1 MSSKLTSLFTKNISR
16 RDFFRGT
23 GGFIVNHWL
32 LSLLP
37 VGGAGI
43 LGWAKHDTEELQYQ
57 TWDLFYPQLPAALE
71 GKTVCQLSDLHL
83 ESLRITPER
92 IRAAVM
98 ARKPDLLV
106 LTGDII
112 SDREDL
118 DKVNNYLGKFS
129 APHGKYVVL
138 GNNDYSHLSHTLLK
152 RFLTQFKALGWTP
165 LLNESSYLPSLN
177 LWIIGIDDPA
187 TAHDDVDKAFQNVHT
202 AQSTQQSSQ
211 TLPFRLALAHSSDC
225 LDDVAIYGAD
235 LLLTGHTHGGQIRLP
250 GLHPLITNTYLG
262 DKGIYEGYHIVNA
275 TPLYINRG
283 IGESIIPLRFNV
295 PPEIAFF
302 TLHRG
307 TESPKHQVSNVK

>member
-1 MSSKLTSLFTKNISR
+1 MPSKITKLFSKNIPR
-16 RDFFRGT
+16 RNFFRGA

-32 LSLLP
+32 LSMLP
-37 VGGAGI
+37 LGGAGL
-43 LGWAKHDTEELQYQ
+43 LGWAEHDTQELKLE

-71 GKTVCQLSDLHL
+71 GKTICQLSDLHL
-83 ESLRITPER
+83 ESLRMTPER
-92 IRAAVM
+92 ITQAAM
-98 ARKPDLLV
+98 SRKPDLLV

-112 SDREDL
+112 STRTDL
-118 DKVNNYLGKFS
+118 DKVDNYLGKLS
-129 APHGKYVVL
+129 APYGKYVVL

-152 RFLTQFKALGWTP
+152 RYLKQFRGLGWIP
-165 LLNESSYLPSLN
+165 LLNEASFLSSLN
-177 LWIIGIDDPA
+177 LWVIGVDDPA
-187 TAHDDVDKAFQNVHT
+187 TAHDDVDRAYQNLLT
-202 AQSTQQSSQ
+202 AQSSLPTPQ
-211 TLPFRLALAHSSDC
+211 TPPFRLALAHSTDC
-225 LDDVAIYGAD
+225 LDDVAKYGAD

-250 GLHPLITNTYLG
+250 GLEPLITNTYLG

-307 TESPKHQVSNVK
+307 TESPKHQVSDAK